1 MKYMATKNGI
11 DAELLLRIVLALVL
25 VLLVLELV
33 DAVASFAAGVFSR
46 SLIGLL
52 IVVLILLWYLE
63 SR

>member
-1 MKYMATKNGI
+1 MPLTNRT
-11 DAELLLRIVLALVL
+11 DVETLLRIVLALVL

-33 DAVASFAAGVFSR
+33 DKVASFASGVFSQ

>member
-1 MKYMATKNGI
+1 MEFMPITNRT
-11 DAELLLRIVLALVL
+11 DVETLLRIVLVLVV

-46 SLIGLL
+46 SLVGLL